1 MTYKWWSPLYFKLFC
16 LFHAI
21 TKPCDRNKNDIYMCY
36 NWGFKISTIFKYSF
50 LLFCSFTGSSVGNW
64 LSMTWQ
70 LFSLWK
76 LESAVSCTVKTLIT
90 KSQRWAMLFRVK
102 VIRYILQLYNR
113 LLNHGVSKS
122 LCCMRQFII
131 GVFAVTVFYCFW
143 KIPFSKSI
151 ILYNQIYCFT
161 LWVYN

>member
-36 NWGFKISTIFKYSF
+36 NWGFTISTIFKYSF

-90 KSQRWAMLFRVK
+90 KSQRWAMLFRCK
-102 VIRYILQLYNR
+102 GYSLY
-113 LLNHGVSKS
+113 
-122 LCCMRQFII
+122 
-131 GVFAVTVFYCFW
+131 
-143 KIPFSKSI
+143 PSI
-151 ILYNQIYCFT
+151 IQQIIKSRGIKITLLYASIYYRRVCSNGVLLLLKNSIF
-161 LWVYN
+161 